1 MWNSVIKNLGLSS
14 TEEYVKPRLSI
25 GKAVAHQEFSTGHF
39 KIQVDP
45 EALALIVKNGNDR
58 IIWKCNVSPFFS
70 PRFCSKK
77 NIIFIAIQNQP
88 FLSSTL
94 GIDEII
100 CENNGV
106 FKVTEQNER
115 PTRIQT
121 ITKIEKAD
129 KDTIKIYGGLGL
141 KLVLPTHMDYVF
153 TFKELTHRQLQFSV
167 EVTHRDNS
175 MKDYSR
181 LILTYESRPEE
192 HFYGFGEQFSY
203 ASLKGQKVPILIR

>member
-58 IIWKCNVSPFFS
+58 IIWKS
-70 PRFCSKK
+70 
-77 NIIFIAIQNQP
+77 IQNQP

-153 TFKELTHRQLQFSV
+153 TFKELTHRQLQFSPF
-167 EVTHRDNS
+167 D
-175 MKDYSR
+175 
-181 LILTYESRPEE
+181 TYLRITTGRT
-192 HFYGFGEQFSY
+192 F
-203 ASLKGQKVPILIR
+203 LWLW